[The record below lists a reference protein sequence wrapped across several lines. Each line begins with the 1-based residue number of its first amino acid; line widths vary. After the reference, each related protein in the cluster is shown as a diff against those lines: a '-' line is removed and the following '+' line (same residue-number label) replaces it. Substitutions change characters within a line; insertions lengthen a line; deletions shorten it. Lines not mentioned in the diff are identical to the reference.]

1 MTPYKK
7 RLNKYIKRM
16 AEDMQLRNFADATID
31 AYTYHA
37 DKFCSISARQPT
49 NSDPNKYAN
58 TSYFLSMRKKS
69 VGAPSTK
76 QSVAYG
82 FSTKL
87 PSRNRGPSSTFPSAS
102 DRRRCP
108 WSSPIK
114 KQATSSHV
122 SATPNIEPS

>member
-37 DKFCSISARQPT
+37 DKFCQHFGQTADKLGPEQIREYQLFLVNEKKVGWSRSI
-49 NSDPNKYAN
+49 
-58 TSYFLSMRKKS
+58 
-69 VGAPSTK
+69 K
-76 QSVAYG
+76 QSVAYVS
-82 FSTKL
+82 STKL
-87 PSRNRGPSSTFPSAS
+87 PSRNRGPSSTSPSVS

-108 WSSPIK
+108 WSSLIK

-122 SATPNIEPS
+122 FATPNIEPS